1 MYEEVESEEDG
12 MSPIV
17 YVPPK
22 KHVCEPPRQGD
33 RVESP
38 SKEDWYPERSI
49 WECEKCAQWWE
60 LTYDLHRTWSTG
72 SWRRRSYSYFYY
84 EVNWRRVYY

>member
-1 MYEEVESEEDG
+1 MYEEVERGELE

-22 KHVCEPPRQGD
+22 KHECEPPRQGD

-49 WECEKCAQWWE
+49 WECEKCGRRWE

-72 SWRRRSYSYFYY
+72 PKPYSYFYY

>member
-1 MYEEVESEEDG
+1 

-33 RVESP
+33 TFDSRADGAE
-38 SKEDWYPERSI
+38 WYPERTI
-49 WECEKCAQWWE
+49 WECEKCARRWE
-60 LTYDLHRTWSTG
+60 LRYDLWLDKTYTLFG
-72 SWRRRSYSYFYY
+72 RRKTYGYY
-84 EVNWRRVYY
+84 EVNWRRLYD